1 MYALAQDIKA
11 GDTFV
16 YGRGG
21 KHWTAL
27 EDADTTDMRRTHSG
41 ELLVSIS
48 VSFHGVAQGMPLG
61 VPLDKILRLIPIT
74 VAA

>member
-1 MYALAQDIKA
+1 MHALAQNIKA
-11 GDTFV
+11 GDTFA

-27 EDADTTDMRRTHSG
+27 EDADTTSMRRTHAG

-48 VSFHGVAQGMPLG
+48 VSFHGVRQGMPLG
-61 VPLDKILRLIPIT
+61 VPLDKIVRLIPSK